1 MQGIIQNFDKMQ
13 NKLQEL
19 TDKLYN
25 EGLSKGKQEAEQLLA
40 DAQAKAAKILE
51 DAQAEAEQIVGKARK
66 DAEDL
71 KSKVSADVK
80 MASSQSISALKQQIE
95 KSLMAKV
102 VGGEVKDALKDA
114 NFVKPLIETVIKSF
128 NAADIAPAGLDVI
141 LPESMK
147 ESLGKSLQA
156 GLAKELKSGV
166 EVSFAKNIAGGFK
179 IAPKD
184 GGYFISFADGDFEKV
199 FSDYLR
205 PAAKKILFSE

>member
-1 MQGIIQNFDKMQ
+1 MQ

-40 DAQAKAAKILE
+40 EAQAKAGKIVQ
-51 DAQAEAEQIVGKARK
+51 DAQAQADQILGKARK

-71 KSKVSADVK
+71 KTKVAADVK
-80 MASSQSISALKQQIE
+80 MASTQSISALKQQIE
-95 KSLMAKV
+95 KTMMAKV
-102 VGGEVKDALKDA
+102 VGAEVKDALKDA

-141 LPESMK
+141 LPEGMK
-147 ESLGKSLQA
+147 QTLGKALES
-156 GLAKELKSGV
+156 GLAKELKSTV
-166 EVSFAKNIAGGFK
+166 NIDYAKNIAGGFK

-184 GGYFISFADGDFEKV
+184 GGYFISFADGDFEKM
-199 FSDYLR
+199 FSEYLR

>member
-1 MQGIIQNFDKMQ
+1 MQ

-25 EGLSKGKQEAEQLLA
+25 EGLSKGKQEAEQLLSEA
-40 DAQAKAAKILE
+40 KAKAAKIVA
-51 DAQAEAEQIVGKARK
+51 DAQAEREQILGKANK

-71 KSKVSADVK
+71 KSKVAADVK
-80 MASSQSISALKQQIE
+80 MASTQSISALKQQIE
-95 KSLMAKV
+95 KTLMAKV
-102 VGGEVKDALKDA
+102 IGGEVKDALKDA
-114 NFVKPLIETVIKSF
+114 NFIKPLIETVIKSF
-128 NAADIAPAGLDVI
+128 NASDIAPAGLDVI

-147 ESLGKSLQA
+147 DSLGKALEA

-166 EVSFAKNIAGGFK
+166 EIGYAKNIAGGFK

-184 GGYFISFADGDFEKV
+184 GGYFISFADGDFEKM
-199 FSDYLR
+199 FSEYLR

>member
-1 MQGIIQNFDKMQ
+1 MQ

-25 EGLSKGKQEAEQLLA
+25 EGLSKGKQQAEQLLA
-40 DAQAKAAKILE
+40 EAEAKAGKIVQDAQTQADQILS
-51 DAQAEAEQIVGKARK
+51 KARK

-71 KSKVSADVK
+71 KTKVAADVK
-80 MASSQSISALKQQIE
+80 MASTQSISALKQQIE
-95 KSLMAKV
+95 KTLMAKV
-102 VGGEVKDALKDA
+102 VGSEVKDALQDA
-114 NFVKPLIETVIKSF
+114 TFVKPLIETVIKSF

-147 ESLGKSLQA
+147 QTLGKALES
-156 GLAKELKSGV
+156 GLAKELKSSV
-166 EVSFAKNIAGGFK
+166 NIDYAKNIAGGFK

-184 GGYFISFADGDFEKV
+184 GGYFISFADGDFEKM
-199 FSDYLR
+199 FSEYLR

>member
-1 MQGIIQNFDKMQ
+1 MQ

-25 EGLSKGKQEAEQLLA
+25 EGLSKGKQQAEQLLA
-40 DAQAKAAKILE
+40 EAEAKAGKIVQDAQTQADQILS
-51 DAQAEAEQIVGKARK
+51 KARK
-66 DAEDL
+66 DADDL
-71 KSKVSADVK
+71 KTKVAADVK
-80 MASSQSISALKQQIE
+80 MASTQSIAALKQQIE
-95 KSLMAKV
+95 KTLMAKV
-102 VGGEVKDALKDA
+102 VGSEVKDALQDA

-147 ESLGKSLQA
+147 QTLGKALES
-156 GLAKELKSGV
+156 GLAKELKSSV
-166 EVSFAKNIAGGFK
+166 NIDYAKNIAGGFK

-184 GGYFISFADGDFEKV
+184 GGYFISFADGDFEKM
-199 FSDYLR
+199 FSEYLR

>member
-1 MQGIIQNFDKMQ
+1 MQ

-25 EGLSKGKQEAEQLLA
+25 EGLSKGKQEAEQILS
-40 DAQAKAAKILE
+40 QAKVKADKIVE
-51 DAQAEAEQIVGKARK
+51 DAQAQADAILSKARK
-66 DAEDL
+66 DAEDI
-71 KSKVSADVK
+71 KSKVDADVK
-80 MASSQSISALKQQIE
+80 MASTQSISTLKQQIE
-95 KSLMAKV
+95 KTLMAKV
-102 VGGEVKDALKDA
+102 IGGEVKDALKDA

-147 ESLGKSLQA
+147 ESLGKSLAA
-156 GLAKELKSGV
+156 GLDKELKSSV
-166 EVSFAKNIAGGFK
+166 NIDYAKNIAGGFK

-184 GGYFISFADGDFEKV
+184 GGYFISFADGAFEKM
-199 FSDYLR
+199 FSEYLR

>member
-1 MQGIIQNFDKMQ
+1 MQ

-25 EGLSKGKQEAEQLLA
+25 EGLSKGKQQAEQLLA
-40 DAQAKAAKILE
+40 EAEAKAGKIVQDAQTQADQILS
-51 DAQAEAEQIVGKARK
+51 KARK
-66 DAEDL
+66 DADDL
-71 KSKVSADVK
+71 KTKVAADVK
-80 MASSQSISALKQQIE
+80 MASTQSISALKQQIE
-95 KSLMAKV
+95 KTLMAKV
-102 VGGEVKDALKDA
+102 VGSEVKDALQDA

-147 ESLGKSLQA
+147 QTLGKALES
-156 GLAKELKSGV
+156 GLAKELKSSV
-166 EVSFAKNIAGGFK
+166 NIDYAKNIAGGFK

-184 GGYFISFADGDFEKV
+184 GGYFISFADGDFEKM
-199 FSDYLR
+199 FSEYLR

>member
-1 MQGIIQNFDKMQ
+1 MQ

-40 DAQAKAAKILE
+40 EAQAKAGKIVQ
-51 DAQAEAEQIVGKARK
+51 DAQAQADQILGKARK

-71 KSKVSADVK
+71 KTKVAADVK
-80 MASSQSISALKQQIE
+80 MASTQSISALKQQIE
-95 KSLMAKV
+95 KTMMAKV
-102 VGGEVKDALKDA
+102 VGAEVKDALSDA

-141 LPESMK
+141 LPEGMK
-147 ESLGKSLQA
+147 QTLGKALES
-156 GLAKELKSGV
+156 GLAKELKSTV
-166 EVSFAKNIAGGFK
+166 NIDYAKNIAGGFK

-184 GGYFISFADGDFEKV
+184 GGYFISFADGDFEKM
-199 FSDYLR
+199 FSEYLR

>member
-1 MQGIIQNFDKMQ
+1 MQ

-25 EGLSKGKQEAEQLLA
+25 EGLSKGKQEAEQLLSEA
-40 DAQAKAAKILE
+40 EAKAGKIVEEAK
-51 DAQAEAEQIVGKARK
+51 AQAEQIISKAQK

-80 MASSQSISALKQQIE
+80 MASTQSISALKQQIE

-102 VGGEVKDALKDA
+102 IGGEVKGALQDA

-128 NAADIAPAGLDVI
+128 DAANISPAGLDVI

-147 ESLGKSLQA
+147 ESLGKALQA
-156 GLAKELKSGV
+156 GLAKELKSSV
-166 EVSFAKNIAGGFK
+166 TIDYAKNISGGFK

-184 GGYFISFADGDFEKV
+184 GGYFISFADGDFEKM
-199 FSDYLR
+199 FSEYLR

>member
-1 MQGIIQNFDKMQ
+1 MQ

-25 EGLSKGKQEAEQLLA
+25 EGLSKGKQQAEQLLA
-40 DAQAKAAKILE
+40 EAEAKAGKIVQDAQTQADQILS
-51 DAQAEAEQIVGKARK
+51 KARK
-66 DAEDL
+66 DADDL
-71 KSKVSADVK
+71 KTKVAADVK
-80 MASSQSISALKQQIE
+80 MASTQSISALKQQIE
-95 KSLMAKV
+95 KTLMAKV
-102 VGGEVKDALKDA
+102 VGSEVKDALQDA

-147 ESLGKSLQA
+147 QTLGKALES
-156 GLAKELKSGV
+156 GLSKELKSSV
-166 EVSFAKNIAGGFK
+166 NIDYAKNIAGGFK

-184 GGYFISFADGDFEKV
+184 GGYFISFADGDFEKM
-199 FSDYLR
+199 FSEYLR

>member
-1 MQGIIQNFDKMQ
+1 MQ

-25 EGLSKGKQEAEQLLA
+25 EGLSKGKQQAEQLLA
-40 DAQAKAAKILE
+40 EAEAKAGKIVQDAQTQADQILS
-51 DAQAEAEQIVGKARK
+51 KARK
-66 DAEDL
+66 DAVDL
-71 KSKVSADVK
+71 KTKVAADVK
-80 MASSQSISALKQQIE
+80 MASTQSISALKQQIE
-95 KSLMAKV
+95 KTLMAKV
-102 VGGEVKDALKDA
+102 VGSEVKDALQDA

-147 ESLGKSLQA
+147 QTLGKALES
-156 GLAKELKSGV
+156 GLAKELKSSV
-166 EVSFAKNIAGGFK
+166 NIDYAKNIAGGFK

-184 GGYFISFADGDFEKV
+184 GGYFISFADGDFEKM
-199 FSDYLR
+199 FSEYLR

>member
-1 MQGIIQNFDKMQ
+1 M
-13 NKLQEL
+13 

-25 EGLSKGKQEAEQLLA
+25 EGLSKGKQQAEQLLA
-40 DAQAKAAKILE
+40 EAEAKAGKIVQDAQTQADQILS
-51 DAQAEAEQIVGKARK
+51 KARK

-71 KSKVSADVK
+71 KTKVAADVK
-80 MASSQSISALKQQIE
+80 MASTQSISALKQQIE
-95 KSLMAKV
+95 KTLMAKV
-102 VGGEVKDALKDA
+102 VGSEVKDALQDA

-147 ESLGKSLQA
+147 QTLGKALES
-156 GLAKELKSGV
+156 GLAKELKSSV
-166 EVSFAKNIAGGFK
+166 NIDYAKNIAGGFK

-184 GGYFISFADGDFEKV
+184 GGYFISFADGDFEKM
-199 FSDYLR
+199 FSEYLR

>member
-1 MQGIIQNFDKMQ
+1 MQ

-25 EGLSKGKQEAEQLLA
+25 EGLSKGKQQAEQLLA
-40 DAQAKAAKILE
+40 EAEAKAGKIVQDAQTQADQILS
-51 DAQAEAEQIVGKARK
+51 KARK
-66 DAEDL
+66 D
-71 KSKVSADVK
+71 ADVK
-80 MASSQSISALKQQIE
+80 MASTQSISALKQQIE
-95 KSLMAKV
+95 KTLMAKV
-102 VGGEVKDALKDA
+102 VGSEVKGALQDA

-147 ESLGKSLQA
+147 QTLGKALES
-156 GLAKELKSGV
+156 GLAKELKSSV
-166 EVSFAKNIAGGFK
+166 NIDYAKNIAGGFK

-184 GGYFISFADGDFEKV
+184 GGYFISFADGDFEKM
-199 FSDYLR
+199 FSEYLR

>member
-1 MQGIIQNFDKMQ
+1 MQ

-25 EGLSKGKQEAEQLLA
+25 EGLSKGKQQAEQLLA
-40 DAQAKAAKILE
+40 EAEAKAGKIVQDAQTQADQILS
-51 DAQAEAEQIVGKARK
+51 KARK
-66 DAEDL
+66 DADDL
-71 KSKVSADVK
+71 KTKVAADVK
-80 MASSQSISALKQQIE
+80 MASTQSISALKQQIE
-95 KSLMAKV
+95 KTLMAKV
-102 VGGEVKDALKDA
+102 VGSEVKGALQDA

-147 ESLGKSLQA
+147 QTLGKALES
-156 GLAKELKSGV
+156 GLAKELKSSV
-166 EVSFAKNIAGGFK
+166 NIDYAKNIAGGFK

-184 GGYFISFADGDFEKV
+184 GGYFISFADGDFEKM
-199 FSDYLR
+199 FSEYLR

>member
-1 MQGIIQNFDKMQ
+1 MQ

-25 EGLSKGKQEAEQLLA
+25 EGLSKGKQQAEQLLA
-40 DAQAKAAKILE
+40 EAEAKAGKIVQDAQAQADQILS
-51 DAQAEAEQIVGKARK
+51 KARK
-66 DAEDL
+66 DADDL
-71 KSKVSADVK
+71 KTKVVADVK
-80 MASSQSISALKQQIE
+80 MASTQSISALKQQIE
-95 KSLMAKV
+95 KTLMAKV
-102 VGGEVKDALKDA
+102 VGSAVKDALQDA

-147 ESLGKSLQA
+147 QTLGKALES
-156 GLAKELKSGV
+156 GLAKELKSSV
-166 EVSFAKNIAGGFK
+166 NIDYAKNIAGGFK

-184 GGYFISFADGDFEKV
+184 GGYFISFADGDFEKM
-199 FSDYLR
+199 FSEYLR

>member
-1 MQGIIQNFDKMQ
+1 MQ

-25 EGLSKGKQEAEQLLA
+25 EGLSKGKQQAEQLLA
-40 DAQAKAAKILE
+40 EAEAKAGKIVQDAQTQADQILS
-51 DAQAEAEQIVGKARK
+51 KARK

-71 KSKVSADVK
+71 KTKVAADVK
-80 MASSQSISALKQQIE
+80 MASTQSISALKQQIE
-95 KSLMAKV
+95 KTLMAKV
-102 VGGEVKDALKDA
+102 VGSEVKDALQDA

-147 ESLGKSLQA
+147 QTLGKALES
-156 GLAKELKSGV
+156 GLAKELKSSV
-166 EVSFAKNIAGGFK
+166 NIDYAKNIAGGFK

-184 GGYFISFADGDFEKV
+184 GGYFISFADGDFEKM
-199 FSDYLR
+199 FSEYLR

>member
-1 MQGIIQNFDKMQ
+1 MQ

-40 DAQAKAAKILE
+40 EAKAKAEKIVEEAQA
-51 DAQAEAEQIVGKARK
+51 QADRIIGKAQK
-66 DAEDL
+66 DADDL
-71 KSKVSADVK
+71 KSKVNADVK
-80 MASSQSISALKQQIE
+80 MASTQSISALKQQIE
-95 KSLMAKV
+95 STLMAKV
-102 VGGEVKDALKDA
+102 VGGEVRSALQDA

-147 ESLGKSLQA
+147 ETLGKALQA
-156 GLAKELKSGV
+156 SLDKELKSSVNIG
-166 EVSFAKNIAGGFK
+166 FAKNIAGGFK

-184 GGYFISFADGDFEKV
+184 GGYFISFADGDFEKM
-199 FSDYLR
+199 FSEYLR